1 MNFVNAVVS
10 GTSADP
16 DGSSRANGCVSAD
29 RLELHCISRELRV
42 EPSHL
47 ILSPTGFYFEIG
59 IRAAFGMRASLA
71 TTMAEMTG

>member
-16 DGSSRANGCVSAD
+16 DGSSRANGCVSAN

-47 ILSPTGFYFEIG
+47 ILSPPVFISKLVSVLHSVCAL
-59 IRAAFGMRASLA
+59 RSQPP
-71 TTMAEMTG
+71 